1 MPTILYEGVRKLSS
15 TAEMNISEMKTHMC
29 DDGGIR
35 SHTDFVFL
43 LFDRTEYLATH
54 VLLNRCCQYDQNLH
68 DMGDFI
74 LCYCYI

>member
-1 MPTILYEGVRKLSS
+1 MESHHPSNQFKLIPLKTPGPQMPTILYEGVRMLSS

-43 LFDRTEYLATH
+43 LFDRTDIWPH
-54 VLLNRCCQYDQNLH
+54 MC
-68 DMGDFI
+68 F
-74 LCYCYI
+74 